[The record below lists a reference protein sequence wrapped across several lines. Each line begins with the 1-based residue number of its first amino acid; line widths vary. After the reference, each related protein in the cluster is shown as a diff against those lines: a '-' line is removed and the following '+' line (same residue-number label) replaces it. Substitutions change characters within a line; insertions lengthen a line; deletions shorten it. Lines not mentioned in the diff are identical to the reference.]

1 MLKTLLAVVMGLVSL
16 TAHASQ
22 LVRLDVDQK
31 ANSYAVYVVM
41 ELDAPAEKVRAILT
55 DYAHLDRLNASII
68 ASKIMDDK
76 GDGTV
81 RVLTRF
87 ENCIV
92 FFCMTVQRV
101 EDITEDGQGR
111 ILVTLVPDASSFRSG
126 QASWEVTSTGSG
138 SRVIHRATLEP
149 DFWPPPWIGTALPEG
164 DDAPRDQGKFREPRM
179 PDADGYPAVCHDP
192 DGSGG
197 GKPAEYGSLGRCWG
211 AGKFSQRNRRN
222 LMNTYIIRRHN
233 AWKNTQELE
242 ATAARSLR
250 IGNDEM
256 ADQIRWIRSY
266 VVQEADGTLGT
277 VCVYQATNAD
287 AIRDHARRWE
297 CQPMKSRALKTL

>member
-1 MLKTLLAVVMGLVSL
+1 MEVQAMLKTLLAVVMGLVSL

-55 DYAHLDRLNASII
+55 DYAHLDRLNASIT

-126 QASWEVTSTGSG
+126 QALWEVTSNGSG
-138 SRVIHRATLEP
+138 TRVIHRATLEP
-149 DFWPPPWIGTALPEG
+149 DFWLPPWIGTAILKATMRREIRASFENLECLTRMDTLPY
-164 DDAPRDQGKFREPRM
+164 ATIQ
-179 PDADGYPAVCHDP
+179 
-192 DGSGG
+192 
-197 GKPAEYGSLGRCWG
+197 
-211 AGKFSQRNRRN
+211 
-222 LMNTYIIRRHN
+222 
-233 AWKNTQELE
+233 
-242 ATAARSLR
+242 TAAVAEHQL
-250 IGNDEM
+250 NM
-256 ADQIRWIRSY
+256 A
-266 VVQEADGTLGT
+266 
-277 VCVYQATNAD
+277 
-287 AIRDHARRWE
+287 H
-297 CQPMKSRALKTL
+297 

>member
-1 MLKTLLAVVMGLVSL
+1 MEDQVMLKTLLAVVMGLVSL

-55 DYAHLDRLNASII
+55 DYAHLDRLNASIT

-111 ILVTLVPDASSFRSG
+111 ILGTLVPGESSFRSG
-126 QASWEVTSTGSG
+126 QAFWEVTSTGSG

-149 DFWPPPWIGTALPEG
+149 DFWLPPWIGTAILK
-164 DDAPRDQGKFREPRM
+164 ATMRREIRASFENLECLTRM
-179 PDADGYPAVCHDP
+179 DTQPYPP
-192 DGSGG
+192 I
-197 GKPAEYGSLGRCWG
+197 
-211 AGKFSQRNRRN
+211 Q
-222 LMNTYIIRRHN
+222 
-233 AWKNTQELE
+233 
-242 ATAARSLR
+242 TAAVAKHQLS
-250 IGNDEM
+250 M
-256 ADQIRWIRSY
+256 A
-266 VVQEADGTLGT
+266 
-277 VCVYQATNAD
+277 
-287 AIRDHARRWE
+287 H
-297 CQPMKSRALKTL
+297 

>member
-1 MLKTLLAVVMGLVSL
+1 MPFANPRFKNGTMEDQIMLKTLLAVVMGLVSL

-41 ELDAPAEKVRAILT
+41 ELDAPADKVRAILT

-68 ASKIMDDK
+68 ASKIIDEK

-126 QASWEVTSTGSG
+126 QALWEVTSTGSG

-149 DFWPPPWIGTALPEG
+149 DFWLPPWIGTAILKATMRREIRASFENLECLTRMDTLPYTTI
-164 DDAPRDQGKFREPRM
+164 Q
-179 PDADGYPAVCHDP
+179 
-192 DGSGG
+192 
-197 GKPAEYGSLGRCWG
+197 
-211 AGKFSQRNRRN
+211 
-222 LMNTYIIRRHN
+222 
-233 AWKNTQELE
+233 
-242 ATAARSLR
+242 TAAVAENQL
-250 IGNDEM
+250 NM
-256 ADQIRWIRSY
+256 A
-266 VVQEADGTLGT
+266 
-277 VCVYQATNAD
+277 
-287 AIRDHARRWE
+287 H
-297 CQPMKSRALKTL
+297 